1 VGGAVSAYPARSGR
15 PASEPL
21 WARLFLPA
29 LAITTAAVV
38 LIDLAAT
45 LSSLLV
51 GRGIP
56 TLSGGWVEG
65 AASLVLHGGD
75 PRQAWAIAG
84 AAPPG
89 WLLLLILAVLV
100 GGASVATLYLFQWW
114 HRRRDDAILQGHR
127 RKPQGFLSAEQADQR
142 FGERAARRD
151 AARLHR
157 SLSDSDVRRRAIGE
171 LALPLG
177 RCGHFPVFAR
187 HEDAVAVVAGMRQG
201 KTTGLLALLALCFR
215 GPVLYTTT
223 KPDDLAYFFRPP
235 TAAEES
241 GGRTLLFN
249 PDDLGGLGTAAFD
262 PTLGCEDPET
272 AQLRARAILARQ
284 RARGQDRGLDWALLA
299 EKMLKYLL
307 HAAALEALDGQP
319 AGMSRV
325 VEWAAAQDLETAG
338 VTRAL
343 QRSPSAPQWA
353 ELLREMGRS
362 ASETFYSI
370 KINLHE
376 ALVCWEDPGLMR
388 RVSPGAS
395 GLGGE
400 VLDPASL
407 IRRGDRLLVLGR
419 PGGQSTALITA
430 LVSAVVEAARQEAR
444 RAVARGGRMDPPL
457 LLLLD
462 EVAKVCPLP
471 EMPELVTDCASQ
483 GIVPVYALQ
492 SLEDG
497 EWAWGATRFRGMWSA
512 TNCQVVMGNVSS
524 SPTLRAISDLSPT
537 VQLEEKRDSINQRG
551 ERMDPVVHFER
562 ALTTDEIQSIPHH
575 TGVVF
580 YGPRPMRVS
589 LPHVSGPGSEVR
601 RDAEASKAA
610 WLAWAAQ
617 QQAAGV
623 SA

>member
-1 VGGAVSAYPARSGR
+1 MGPAVSAYPGR
-15 PASEPL
+15 PHGPASEPV
-21 WARLFLPA
+21 WARALLPA
-29 LAITTAAVV
+29 LAITTAAVI
-38 LIDLAAT
+38 LIDLAAI

-65 AASLVLHGGD
+65 AASLLVHGGD
-75 PRQAWAIAG
+75 PRQAWATAG
-84 AAPPG
+84 AAPPE
-89 WLLLLILAVLV
+89 WLLFLILAVLV
-100 GGASVATLYLFQWW
+100 GGASVATLYVFQWW
-114 HRRRDDAILQGHR
+114 HRRRDDATLRGHR
-127 RKPQGFLSAEQADQR
+127 RKPQGFLSPEQADQR
-142 FGERAARRD
+142 LGERAARRD

-157 SLSDSDVRRRAIGE
+157 SLSDTDLRRRAIGE

-177 RCGHFPVFAR
+177 RCDRFPVFAR

-215 GPVLYTTT
+215 GPLLYTTT
-223 KPDDLAYFFRPP
+223 KPDDLAYFFRAPSS
-235 TAAEES
+235 ADGS

-262 PTLGCEDPET
+262 PTIGCEDPET

-307 HAAALEALDGQP
+307 HAAALEGLDGQR
-319 AGMSRV
+319 AGMARV
-325 VEWAAAQDLETAG
+325 VEWAAAQDMETSG

-343 QRSPSAPQWA
+343 QHSPSAPQWA

-376 ALVCWEDPGLMR
+376 ALVCWEDPGLLR
-388 RVSPGAS
+388 RVSPG
-395 GLGGE
+395 GGGE
-400 VLDPASL
+400 VIDPAAL

-419 PGGQSTALITA
+419 PGGHSTALITA

-444 RAVARGGRMDPPL
+444 HAVVRAGRMDPPL
-457 LLLLD
+457 LMLLD

-471 EMPELVTDCASQ
+471 EMPELVTDSASQ

-537 VQLEEKRDSINQRG
+537 VRLEEKRDSINQRG
-551 ERMDPVVHFER
+551 ERMDPVVRFER

-589 LPHVSGPGSEVR
+589 LPHVSGPGSKVR
-601 RDAEASKAA
+601 REAKASKAA